1 MRDTP
6 RPRNDVYALAAEVPP
21 STVSTEPVVV
31 ADVAKYSAASA
42 TSSGVPSRGSGRSL
56 RILALVRS
64 MNFSMASGGRPLTED
79 ARIGVGIPP
88 GAMQFTLIPS
98 GASSVATLLLKWM
111 TAALDA
117 R

>member
-6 RPRNDVYALAAEVPP
+6 RPRNDAYGVAAEVPP
-21 STVSTEPVVV
+21 STVRTVPVVA
-31 ADVAKYSAASA
+31 ADVAKYRAASA

-64 MNFSMASGGRPLTED
+64 TNASMASGLRPRTDD

-88 GAMQFTLIPS
+88 GARQFTLIPK

-111 TAALDA
+111 
-117 R
+117 